1 MYSIRNRRPAYHR
14 STRSVPSISMSGKTP
29 IAKDSFQ
36 PEAGATN
43 VTSPTK
49 QESDIRQLKRM
60 LERLIR
66 QVEELDRKV
75 ENIQEKE
82 ELPSA
87 SNW

>member
-1 MYSIRNRRPAYHR
+1 
-14 STRSVPSISMSGKTP
+14 MSGKTP
-29 IAKDSFQ
+29 IAEESFR
-36 PEAGATN
+36 PETGATN
-43 VTSPTK
+43 VAGPAE